1 MTRQSNSL
9 RRASS
14 SPPPKL
20 QAKINKHLAFLNLH
34 DKFKPSS
41 TFQSKMTTTKK
52 TTGKSAGG
60 AARAAALSPERRKE
74 IAVKAA
80 EAKKEKAGLL
90 RATHGS
96 AENPLRLGEIE
107 IPCYV
112 LEDETRVL
120 SQRGLLSGLGMAKG
134 STSSGEDQLTVL
146 ANSLLAADLIDP
158 EKALLLKK
166 PIEFKPAHG
175 GRAAHG
181 YPATVL
187 ADLCESVLAA
197 RSAGRLPARLLPLA
211 KQCEILIRGFAR
223 VGIIALVDEATG
235 YQKERARDSLARIL
249 EAWVAKELQP
259 YIKTF
264 PSEFY
269 EHLFRLRGLDFPPSN
284 PKLRPQYFGLLT
296 NDIVYERLA
305 PGLLEELKRQ
315 AAKDEKRAHLH
326 RRLTQEVGHP
336 RLKEH
341 LAAVVTVMKLS
352 DAYPDFIHKL
362 NKVFPRFGDTYTLD
376 LESADR

>member
-1 MTRQSNSL
+1 MPTSDKKKPG
-9 RRASS
+9 RA
-14 SPPPKL
+14 
-20 QAKINKHLAFLNLH
+20 
-34 DKFKPSS
+34 
-41 TFQSKMTTTKK
+41 
-52 TTGKSAGG
+52 AGG
-60 AARAAALSPERRKE
+60 IARAQKLTPEQRQA
-74 IAVKAA
+74 IAMKAA
-80 EAKKEKAGLL
+80 AAKMEKANLL
-90 RATHGS
+90 KATHGS
-96 AENPLRLGEIE
+96 AENPLRIGEIA

-120 SQRGLLSGLGMAKG
+120 SQRGLLAGLVMAKG
-134 STSSGEDQLTVL
+134 STKSGEDQLTVL
-146 ANSLLAADLIDP
+146 ANTLLANGLIDP

-175 GRAAHG
+175 GRAAYG

-187 ADLCESVLAA
+187 ADLCEAILAA
-197 RSAGRLPARLLPLA
+197 RAVDKLPAKLLPLA

-235 YQKERARDSLARIL
+235 YQKERARDSLAKIL

-259 YIKTF
+259 YVRTF
-264 PSEFY
+264 PADFY

-305 PGLLEELKRQ
+305 PGLLEELKKQ
-315 AAKDEKRAHLH
+315 AERDERKAHLH

-341 LAAVVTVMKLS
+341 LASVVTVMKLS
-352 DAYPDFIHKL
+352 STYADFIEKL
-362 NKVFPRFGDTYTLD
+362 NRVFPRFGATYTLD
-376 LESADR
+376 LEQPDR